1 MERLKMLWWLLTK
14 KDICMVVR
22 DGWVKND
29 YDYETTTSRKD
40 TVIMTARLFQYC
52 YCALYRKEMSI
63 NRIFNVYI
71 PKEEE

>member
-14 KDICMVVR
+14 KDVCMVVR
-22 DGWVKND
+22 DGWSND

-52 YCALYRKEMSI
+52 YCALYRKEMTL